1 MTTTE
6 LPLTTTTTTDQHTA
20 DTTTGG
26 ESIFSSDGLA
36 PLPIPP
42 PPAFFYSKQK
52 NKTATTNNNDNDE
65 TKEED
70 DGDINDNACV
80 LDSETSDPMQAFEIF
95 QGRIFAP
102 RGLGGGTGSTGG
114 RTKATAE
121 STMMRL
127 ARIERE
133 LKEMESESSKSLE
146 RQQQQRDDGDGDI
159 DENDGA
165 VRKVVEELSK
175 RLVQLQDSSTG
186 GGSTSGATRQNEL
199 TSLVRKEMDKLAAQ
213 TGSSLSSTKDDSGAA
228 SSETKEGSSGRVVYE
243 LYGNGS
249 NTTSHR
255 SSSTTAITNEQ
266 EERLNRI
273 EAFLGSSST
282 SASTSSVVASH
293 YDGKSSLLERLTQV
307 EETLKSVDGNVLDNA
322 AARAKVI
329 RYVLEI
335 LFWGRC
341 CCLCQLY
348 ICIPYTLA
356 VTIYFTDIRI
366 LWADARLISGNT
378 TIPTK

>member
-1 MTTTE
+1 
-6 LPLTTTTTTDQHTA
+6 
-20 DTTTGG
+20 
-26 ESIFSSDGLA
+26 
-36 PLPIPP
+36 
-42 PPAFFYSKQK
+42 
-52 NKTATTNNNDNDE
+52 
-65 TKEED
+65 
-70 DGDINDNACV
+70 
-80 LDSETSDPMQAFEIF
+80 MQAFEIF

-133 LKEMESESSKSLE
+133 LKELESESSKSLE
-146 RQQQQRDDGDGDI
+146 RQQQQQQRDDGDGDI
-159 DENDGA
+159 DENDAA

-186 GGSTSGATRQNEL
+186 SGSTSGATRQNEL

-329 RYVLEI
+329 RADLEAAAKARNKISSSANPEDTKTISTLHNTLLDFDGFLSSNTLSIIVQRLQACATLHGKAAEFQNGLAGLEQTVGDVEGVMRSVEENLGRLEVGMVENMEVVRRNMEVLDES
-335 LFWGRC
+335 LGGGRK
-341 CCLCQLY
+341 
-348 ICIPYTLA
+348 
-356 VTIYFTDIRI
+356 REE
-366 LWADARLISGNT
+366 GE
-378 TIPTK
+378 